1 MKIFV
6 VGANGQIG
14 RHLIKE
20 LASSEHQVVA
30 GVRDV
35 ETQSLVKDSN
45 VSYVSFD
52 LTWTPEEMAQ
62 SFKGSDVLIF
72 TAGSQGKNL
81 LQVDL
86 DGAIKTMIGAEIANV
101 SRYLM
106 ISAVFADD
114 RSKWPESM
122 IDYYI
127 TKHYADEW
135 LKNRTSLDYV
145 IIQPVSLTNDEEVTP
160 IQLAKPTEE
169 TAKTIS
175 RKTVAAVLTALVD
188 QPEIKKTTIVV
199 SEGKDDLSSTLKNW
213 HQGE

>member
-1 MKIFV
+1 MSAMF
-6 VGANGQIG
+6 
-14 RHLIKE
+14 L
-20 LASSEHQVVA
+20 
-30 GVRDV
+30 
-35 ETQSLVKDSN
+35 
-45 VSYVSFD
+45 FD
-52 LTWTPEEMAQ
+52 LTWTPEKMAQ

-72 TAGSQGKNL
+72 TAGSQREKP

-135 LKNRTSLDYV
+135 LQESYFFRLCHY
-145 IIQPVSLTNDEEVTP
+145 
-160 IQLAKPTEE
+160 PTCFID
-169 TAKTIS
+169 K
-175 RKTVAAVLTALVD
+175 
-188 QPEIKKTTIVV
+188 
-199 SEGKDDLSSTLKNW
+199 
-213 HQGE
+213 

>member
-20 LASSEHQVVA
+20 LATSEHQVVA

-35 ETQSLVKDSN
+35 ATQSFVKDSN
-45 VSYVSFD
+45 VSYVSFV

-160 IQLAKPTEE
+160 VQLAKPTEE

>member
-35 ETQSLVKDSN
+35 ATQSLVKDSN
-45 VSYVSFD
+45 VCYVSFD
-52 LTWTPEEMAQ
+52 LTWTPEKMAQ

-160 IQLAKPTEE
+160 VQLAKPTEE

-175 RKTVAAVLTALVD
+175 RKTVATVLTALVD

-213 HQGE
+213 YQGE

>member
-1 MKIFV
+1 MNIFV

-14 RHLIKE
+14 RHLIKK
-20 LASSEHQVVA
+20 LASSEHQVTA

-35 ETQSLVKDSN
+35 ATQSLVKDAN
-45 VSYVSFD
+45 VNYVSFD
-52 LTWTPEEMAQ
+52 LTWTPEKMAQ
-62 SFKGSDVLIF
+62 AFKGSELLIF

-135 LKNRTSLDYV
+135 LKNHTSLDYV
-145 IIQPVSLTNDEEVTP
+145 IVQPVSLTNDEEVTSV
-160 IQLAKPTEE
+160 QLAKPAEQ

-175 RKTVAAVLTALVD
+175 RKTVAAVLSALIE
-188 QPEIKKTTIVV
+188 QPEITKTTIVV
-199 SEGKDDLSSTLKNW
+199 SKGNQDLSSALRNW
-213 HQGE
+213 CKGE

>member
-6 VGANGQIG
+6 IGANGQIG
-14 RHLIKE
+14 RHLIKD
-20 LASSEHQVVA
+20 LATTNHQVIA

-35 ETQSLVKDSN
+35 ATQSLIKEEN
-45 VSYVSFD
+45 ISYHSFD
-52 LTWTPEEMAQ
+52 LTWTAEEMAQ
-62 SFKGSDVLIF
+62 AFKGSNVIIF

-86 DGAIKTMIGAEIANV
+86 DGAIKTMIAAEKAGI

-114 RSKWPESM
+114 RKKWPATM

-135 LKNRTSLDYV
+135 LKQQTSLDYV
-145 IIQPVSLTNDEEVTP
+145 ILQPVSLTNNDEITG
-160 IQLAKPTEE
+160 IQLAKPTEQ
-169 TAKTIS
+169 TAQTVS
-175 RKTVAAVLTALVD
+175 RKTVASVLTALVD
-188 QPEIKKTTIVV
+188 QPKITKTTLV
-199 SEGKDDLSSTLKNW
+199 LSKGTQDFEAAFQQVIK
-213 HQGE
+213 ED

>member
-1 MKIFV
+1 MCI
-6 VGANGQIG
+6 
-14 RHLIKE
+14 
-20 LASSEHQVVA
+20 
-30 GVRDV
+30 RD
-35 ETQSLVKDSN
+35 
-45 VSYVSFD
+45 
-52 LTWTPEEMAQ
+52 
-62 SFKGSDVLIF
+62 
-72 TAGSQGKNL
+72 
-81 LQVDL
+81 
-86 DGAIKTMIGAEIANV
+86 
-101 SRYLM
+101 R

-135 LKNRTSLDYV
+135 LKNRISLDYV

-160 IQLAKPTEE
+160 VQLAKPTEE